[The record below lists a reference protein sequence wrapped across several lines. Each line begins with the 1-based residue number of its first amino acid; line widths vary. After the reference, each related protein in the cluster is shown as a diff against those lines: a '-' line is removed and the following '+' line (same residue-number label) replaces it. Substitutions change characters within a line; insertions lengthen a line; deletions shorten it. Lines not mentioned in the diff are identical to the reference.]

1 MLARL
6 LGAFGFGRQRPLE
19 PLEPDVSI
27 DALNARPREDID
39 AMTSTCRDRDRR
51 GIYAWYVSAK
61 GREILSQ
68 AGLEVRHDGLVY
80 IGSTWTSFRE
90 RTTQHVKSRGSRN
103 LCETLTCVLGAIDP
117 RPCGGDVERFMRDH
131 FSVAVMPRPVRKRTS
146 SARSIDLGWSPTQR
160 HLREE
165 EHRLIR
171 DAEPCLNRTS
181 RSTANAMRITELC
194 ERARAAANRRPGIRE
209 RAAALA
215 SFVLRPFRADR

>member
-6 LGAFGFGRQRPLE
+6 LGAFGLGRTASSRTSRTG
-19 PLEPDVSI
+19 PDVSI

-39 AMTSTCRDRDRR
+39 AMTSTFRDRNRR

-61 GREILSQ
+61 GREILTQ
-68 AGLEVRHDGLVY
+68 AGLKVRCDGLVY

-131 FSVAVMPRPVRKRTS
+131 FSVAVMPMPVRERRS
-146 SARSIDLGWSPTQR
+146 DARSGRSPTQR
-160 HLREE
+160 HLRVEE
-165 EHRLIR
+165 YRLIR

-181 RSTANAMRITELC
+181 RSTANAKRLAELY
-194 ERARAAANRRPGIRE
+194 ERASRRPSIRE

-215 SFVLRPFRADR
+215 RFVLQPFRADR

>member
-6 LGAFGFGRQRPLE
+6 LGALGFGRQRPL
-19 PLEPDVSI
+19 DVSI

-39 AMTSTCRDRDRR
+39 AMMSTCRDRHRR

-61 GREILSQ
+61 GREVLSQ
-68 AGLEVRHDGLVY
+68 AGLEVRRDGLVY

-90 RTTQHVKSRGSRN
+90 RTIQHVKSRGSRN
-103 LCETLTCVLGAIDP
+103 LCETLTSVLGAIDP

-131 FSVAVMPRPVRKRTS
+131 FSVAVMPRPIRP
-146 SARSIDLGWSPTQR
+146 RSKESRLVSPTQR
-160 HLREE
+160 HLRKE

-181 RSTANAMRITELC
+181 RSTANAKRITEL
-194 ERARAAANRRPGIRE
+194 ELARAAASRCPGIRE

-215 SFVLRPFRADR
+215 NFILRPFRADR